1 MEPLAS
7 SRCGPN
13 WCKSISIFLYLGH
26 RDSFKD
32 GLVTQAEPRR
42 CEKTFI
48 RVSEKENLIP
58 MRVFERDFPFPL
70 GS

>member
-1 MEPLAS
+1 MGPMAS

-13 WCKSISIFLYLGH
+13 WCKSISIFPYLGH
-26 RDSFKD
+26 YESFRD
-32 GLVTQAEPRR
+32 GLVTQLEPRR

-58 MRVFERDFPFPL
+58 IH
-70 GS
+70 